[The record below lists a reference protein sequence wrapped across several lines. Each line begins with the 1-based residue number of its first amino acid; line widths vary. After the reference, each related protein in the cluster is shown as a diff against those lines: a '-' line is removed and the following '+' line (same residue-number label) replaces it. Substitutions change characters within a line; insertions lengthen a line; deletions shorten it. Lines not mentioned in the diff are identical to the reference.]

1 MKKDKISFHDAFYM
15 FIFGCLMG
23 WVVEGIWTFYRK
35 GLFINHSALVIG
47 PFNIVYGI
55 SAIVLTYILY
65 KFKNSKNSE
74 IFVISFLSGSVL
86 EYLLSFCM
94 EKLFGFVAWSYRTKP
109 FNLNGRIC
117 LRYSI
122 FWGILG
128 IVWIKVVYPKVKSLI
143 DHVDKEK
150 STKFMKYLLVF
161 LVFDAFLTVGA
172 IKRGQD
178 YEKQIPPSNHLEE
191 FYDEYFGVDYLNNMF
206 NGRWNR
212 K

>member
-1 MKKDKISFHDAFYM
+1 MKKDKLSFHDAFYM
-15 FIFGCLMG
+15 FIFGCLTG
-23 WVVEGIWTFYRK
+23 WVIEGIWTYYRK

-65 KFKNSKNSE
+65 KFKNSKNIE

-86 EYLLSFCM
+86 EYILSFSM

-109 FNLNGRIC
+109 FNINGRIC
-117 LRYSI
+117 LRYSL

-128 IVWIKVVYPKVKSLI
+128 IFWIKVVYPKVKDFLAKI
-143 DHVDKEK
+143 DLEK
-150 STKFMKYLLVF
+150 STKFMKYLIVF
-161 LVFDAFLTVGA
+161 LIFDAFLTVGA
-172 IKRGQD
+172 IKRGQE
-178 YEKQIPPSNHLEE
+178 YEKHIEPSNQLEVL
-191 FYDEYFGVDYLNNMF
+191 YDTYFGVDYLNNMF